1 MRVNRRRIVKVA
13 VASSLVLGFWATVLP
28 GVAGAAQAGDAPSPA
43 SPDIQFILNSF
54 SFLVWGV
61 LVMWMCAGFTM
72 LESGSV
78 RTKNASMICLKNV
91 GIYSIAALAY
101 FVVGYNLMYV
111 DVDGFI
117 GTFRFLTGPTEAEAA
132 LFDGATGRM
141 DEIVGNGHSAM
152 SGWFFQVMFVATT
165 ASIVSGAILER
176 VKLWMFWA
184 FTLVLTAFIYPIA
197 GAWAWGGGWLGEQGF
212 QDFAGSTVVHVTG
225 GCAALAAL
233 LVVGPR
239 RGKFRPDG
247 TVKAT
252 PPSNV
257 LVVTLGVLILWL
269 GWFGFNGGSQL
280 ALSTPTDVV
289 MMSSVLA
296 NTNLAAAGGLV
307 AAVVVARPIFGRLGL
322 ASSLNGA
329 LAGLVAITAGPN
341 IADSGWAVVIGA
353 VGGLLCSVATKL
365 MERLRLD
372 DVVGAIPVHLVS
384 GIWGTLAASIAAG
397 ADFGVQLLG
406 VASVAA
412 FAFTASFIVWKTLD
426 LAVGMRV
433 SSDVEYVGQ
442 DVGELGIESHPEFV
456 LVPEDYEDYRGPLP
470 GRGPRRRR
478 GRWPDE
484 PGRPAGAMDPRLAAM
499 HPPGWPAP
507 PGAAPPGATP
517 TNQALPHRDNPNHSA
532 GPPGRAP
539 LRRAPPRPPGQPR
552 PQGRDNPN
560 HQARPRRDNPNHQA
574 PPRRAPLHRDN
585 PDDRAPHHPA
595 NPNHRAPHHPAN
607 PNRRVPPRRAP
618 PHRAPLR
625 RAPLRRDNPD
635 PPAKP
640 LHRAS
645 APHRALPHPTGT
657 GRPARRL
664 RNPAIS
670 RLQPRSGLALG
681 VSRYATG
688 PAGTALR
695 GGPCPAL

>member
-1 MRVNRRRIVKVA
+1 M
-13 VASSLVLGFWATVLP
+13 S
-28 GVAGAAQAGDAPSPA
+28 PSPGY
-43 SPDIQFILNSF
+43 PDIQFILNSF

-101 FVVGYNLMYV
+101 FAVGYNLMYV
-111 DVDGFI
+111 DVDGFM

-280 ALSTPTDVV
+280 ALSTPADVV

-412 FAFTASFIVWKTLD
+412 FSFTASFIVWKTLD

-507 PGAAPPGATP
+507 PGAAPTGHPQPGT
-517 TNQALPHRDNPNHSA
+517 T
-532 GPPGRAP
+532 
-539 LRRAPPRPPGQPR
+539 PPGQPR
-552 PQGRDNPN
+552 PPGWP
-560 HQARPRRDNPNHQA
+560 ARPGASPPGQPRPPGQHQPGTTPPGTA
-574 PPRRAPLHRDN
+574 PPGT
-585 PDDRAPHHPA
+585 
-595 NPNHRAPHHPAN
+595 
-607 PNRRVPPRRAP
+607 AP
-618 PHRAPLR
+618 PSQPQPGTTSPGQSPPGTAPPGGHRSTWPTQT
-625 RAPLRRDNPD
+625 
-635 PPAKP
+635 
-640 LHRAS
+640 
-645 APHRALPHPTGT
+645 TGT
-657 GRPARRL
+657 ARSTGPPHTARRYPTRPARAARRAASGIPRL
-664 RNPAIS
+664 ADGNR
-670 RLQPRSGLALG
+670 GLAWRSASAAMPWARQAQHSAAVLFPHCDRQPLLDNER
-681 VSRYATG
+681 SL
-688 PAGTALR
+688 TAQPHAAQRRSQHDVAVLDQMDR
-695 GGPCPAL
+695 RIGLHPQRSVVVRACRHREKAP